1 MQELPSE
8 LKALTIPFSSFCV
21 TEWNKLGNTIRNA
34 ESIKQFK
41 SMLKHLFP
49 LKQKSFFS
57 IHDPIGVK
65 LLTRLRIQFSHL
77 NEHKFGHNFKD

>member
-41 SMLKHLFP
+41 SMLKHLFL
-49 LKQKSFFS
+49 LKPRSLFS
-57 IHDPIGVK
+57 IHDPVGVK
-65 LLTRLRIQFSHL
+65 LFTRPRLQFSYL

>member
-1 MQELPSE
+1 MQELTSE

-57 IHDPIGVK
+57 IHEPIGVK
-65 LLTRLRIQFSHL
+65 LLTRLWLQFSHL